1 MSQWGPRPLTRRPRS
16 LCVCC
21 GGVSLC
27 MSQGGPTATPGPAS
41 ESKGPCVCVG
51 GLYIKSGGHMATR
64 NRATPVPV
72 YIGSGGSAP
81 PNMAPPVPVYIVS
94 RGSTPPNMA
103 PQHGARLPCMSGGPP
118 TWGPVPVYGSG
129 VPQYGAPQY
138 GAPDMAP
145 GPSPRAG
152 GGPQAGGYSLRGGAP
167 WGSYAAGG
175 SRTEGPWGSQRRR
188 GFCGDAE
195 RGRPESAWLLRLA
208 PSAEVQMRPDRRARA
223 NLYPT
228 PFPSPKGRQ

>member
-1 MSQWGPRPLTRRPRS
+1 MGWGS
-16 LCVCC
+16 V
-21 GGVSLC
+21 
-27 MSQGGPTATPGPAS
+27 
-41 ESKGPCVCVG
+41 
-51 GLYIKSGGHMATR
+51 YIKSGGHMATP

-94 RGSTPPNMA
+94 GGSTPPNMA
-103 PQHGARLPCMSGGPP
+103 PQHGAPTWRPAPVYEWGSPNMGAGSSVRVGGPP
-118 TWGPVPVYGSG
+118 TWRPRH
-129 VPQYGAPQY
+129 